1 MVDSRTY
8 IIDRIK
14 SRKTTLDEFN
24 FDKLTAPPIALMFT
38 PQDIQDLYYIA
49 HSIKL
54 SSQPAK
60 KLEYIDQI
68 MTRRGFVKFVGRSE
82 ERRVGKEC

>member
-8 IIDRIK
+8 ILDRIK
-14 SRKTTLDEFN
+14 SRKVSIEEFN
-24 FDKLTAPPIALMFT
+24 YDKLTAPPIALMFT

-54 SSQPAK
+54 SSRPK
-60 KLEYIDQI
+60 EKLEYI
-68 MTRRGFVKFVGRSE
+68 
-82 ERRVGKEC
+82 